1 MLTGNNSILTQSIE
15 AKNQYEIANEKERI
29 ELAVLSATLNQHNN
43 NLTTDTL
50 QEELQ
55 KEFKS
60 DFGTLI
66 GDTSWIYVG
75 KNETYNISNNGD
87 VSIEKT
93 LNYKI
98 YGNNSRLPN
107 GYQEIE
113 YLESTVTQFINTNYS
128 PQIADEIIIRNVK
141 CIGRSNFQSIF
152 SAGTGTYQLILL
164 VYSSGAYYKYFA
176 TGNAPEVKTR
186 A

>member
-75 KNETYNISNNGD
+75 EKEKNENW
-87 VSIEKT
+87 
-93 LNYKI
+93 
-98 YGNNSRLPN
+98 
-107 GYQEIE
+107 
-113 YLESTVTQFINTNYS
+113 
-128 PQIADEIIIRNVK
+128 
-141 CIGRSNFQSIF
+141 
-152 SAGTGTYQLILL
+152 
-164 VYSSGAYYKYFA
+164 
-176 TGNAPEVKTR
+176 
-186 A
+186 